1 MNKNY
6 FVRCDV
12 CETWHRV
19 RIQAGYLNDYA
30 VRFYCGECNSR
41 ICGNVHLDPKDAT
54 VEYRLAKGA
63 LASIGEAMPE
73 ECYLVECSGELLTKK
88 MSYQRLDNLSSL
100 VSTNPFFAT
109 IGMIDPESFSCHIAS
124 IDSGIN
130 HYDVV
135 WEHVY
140 RALRLYNQ
148 GSGHLADEQIMH
160 CEKLLKEEQYE
171 GMSLADRVRRLSWNG
186 MPIFSTD
193 EAVKRALKAERLI
206 KQMDLSAI
214 TELVNYYNLNGED
227 LNTLLGKILHTAD
240 SFAKCFTFLIPAF
253 TYQAL
258 NRQYDL
264 NIYGTNLCTIEDISN
279 IYCLGYELLGQLVPL
294 LIGLDNIHRS
304 GAFDN
309 MPNNTAGLP
318 RDYERLKTTAK
329 GSLLKLSIPGE
340 FVSLINKCW
349 SRDLRN
355 AFSHNGYRAD
365 SKDQLIQIVETDGS
379 IDNTKSLW
387 LIDAMCQCIDMLRNI
402 FVCRDIILVLMNL
415 AEHEIELDKH
425 N

>member
-294 LIGLDNIHRS
+294 LIG
-304 GAFDN
+304 
-309 MPNNTAGLP
+309 
-318 RDYERLKTTAK
+318 
-329 GSLLKLSIPGE
+329 E

-415 AEHEIELDKH
+415 AEHDIELYLM